1 MPTEAVFWLIAGI
14 VLIGI
19 ELITG
24 TFVLLML
31 GGGALAA
38 ALASVLGAPLLGD
51 VGVFVVASLA
61 LLLGARPALRR
72 RLHAEGLPSG
82 NSPVGLSG
90 LVTDRVDRDSGQIK
104 IGGDLWSA
112 RALDHREVFEPG
124 QRVTVIELSGVVA
137 VVASEL

>member
-1 MPTEAVFWLIAGI
+1 MPTEAVLWLIAGI
-14 VLIGI
+14 VLIGV

-38 ALASVLGAPLLGD
+38 ALASVLGAPMLAD
-51 VGVFVVASLA
+51 VGVFVAVSLS

-72 RLHAEGLPSG
+72 RLHVEGLPTG
-82 NSPVGLSG
+82 NNPVGSSG
-90 LVTDRVDRDSGQIK
+90 LVTHRVDRDNGQIK
-104 IGGDLWSA
+104 IGGELWSA

-124 QRVTVIELSGVVA
+124 QRVTVMELSGVIA